1 MLNVL
6 KNFINS
12 FNFKRKESNIEIEE
26 DYINYLKDNQKE
38 FKEMGFDIYIDENNG
53 SSAIIFPQYT
63 RRELTIEDL
72 SDELSNISNVG
83 TDYLIKK
90 LRKYAYVF
98 EEYDLSIIVNEN
110 KSSSPYVYK
119 TIFPESII
127 EGVFVPVIGQK
138 GIHTINKETLQNIT
152 TVPNFDYTVMLDSN
166 IASKAEAYFTNKIG
180 TFCDSFQ
187 HIENK
192 QLNYDLS
199 PYLIEQLLEGYEKN
213 GDNYRLNKKDKNIA
227 GLIQNVRVV
236 HKNLHFKIKDEE
248 KYINNFIKELNL
260 MAKDLFRYYN
270 INKLSLIYILEA
282 RALYIKK
289 QEIKRK
295 RHVLES
301 LTKNNL
307 PIGFR
312 TLKLMS
318 LFFDEDNYSFFGK
331 VRNFNDET
339 KFKKDLNNTARD
351 LLICTLPSIMNSSDI
366 FPILYTDDKPLRE
379 AYKDLQPDL
388 ILHIGEFNRVSH
400 IYLDISE
407 EYHKNKEFKEFFTEE
422 NNEKRIKSS
431 RNPNIL
437 FSDKIKETE
446 NNLIKLLKE
455 KSSKKKNK

>member
-1 MLNVL
+1 MLNIL

-12 FNFKRKESNIEIEE
+12 FNFRK
-26 DYINYLKDNQKE
+26 KE
-38 FKEMGFDIYIDENNG
+38 FKEIGFDINIDENNG
-53 SSAIIFPQYT
+53 SSAIVFPQYT
-63 RRELTIEDL
+63 REELTIEDL
-72 SDELSNISNVG
+72 SDDLSNISSVT

-90 LRKYAYVF
+90 LRKYAHVF
-98 EEYDLSIIVNEN
+98 EKYDLSIVVNEN
-110 KSSSPYVYK
+110 KSSSPYVFK

-138 GIHTINKETLQNIT
+138 GIHTINKETLQNIS
-152 TVPNFDYTVMLDSN
+152 TVPKLFDYTVMLDSN
-166 IASKAEAYFTNKIG
+166 IVSKAETYFTNKIG

-187 HIENK
+187 HIESK
-192 QLNYDLS
+192 QLNYDPS

-227 GLIQNVRVV
+227 GLVQNVRVV

-248 KYINNFIKELNL
+248 KYINNFIKELNI
-260 MAKDLFRYYN
+260 MAKSLFRYYN

-282 RALYIKK
+282 RALFTTK
-289 QEIKRK
+289 QEVKRK

-301 LTKNNL
+301 LTNNDL

-312 TLKLMS
+312 VLKLMS
-318 LFFDEDNYSFFGK
+318 LFFKDDNYSFFGK
-331 VRNFNDET
+331 VRNFNNET
-339 KFKKDLNNTARD
+339 DFINDLNNTARD
-351 LLICTLPSIMNSSDI
+351 LLICTLPSIMNSSNL
-366 FPILYTDDKPLRE
+366 FPILYTDDRPLRK
-379 AYKDLQPDL
+379 AYEDLQPDL
-388 ILHIGEFNRVSH
+388 ILHIGEFNQVSH
-400 IYLDISE
+400 IYLDILE
-407 EYHKNKEFKEFFTEE
+407 EYHKNKKFKDFFTEE

-437 FSDKIKETE
+437 FSDKIKEAK